1 MGEYGAPNREA
12 AERAKKLGEQAFL
25 DRELADSVK
34 EVFKGND
41 VVLLVEQWTEAF
53 EWRGDSLVL
62 KPHMAGA
69 VELPPLKAEGL
80 AKALISGNL
89 ESHATTEIQA
99 IGSYLVSNGKKVIS
113 KVEFGGDSGNMADL
127 LVASGV
133 RLGLSQADMR
143 AAVDRYIAQIAVLDT
158 PLTDA
163 RLEAKRR
170 ARFEH
175 YRHSAAPFI
184 QEKLRI
190 QENVDVKSAKAETS
204 VGQAERIMAEV
215 DKLLDK
221 VGKNAITKTDL
232 VTQLK
237 RFKTEAISLTHPD
250 AVRSLPPRD
259 QRILGNL
266 TGIILKILSKI
277 DLLTK

>member
-12 AERAKKLGEQAFL
+12 SERAKQLGEQAFL
-25 DRELADSVK
+25 ERELADSVR
-34 EVFKGND
+34 ENFKGND
-41 VVLLVEQWTEAF
+41 VVLLAERWTEMF

-62 KPHMAGA
+62 KPQMAGA

-89 ESHATTEIQA
+89 ESHGTTDVQVV
-99 IGSYLVSNGKKVIS
+99 GSYLVSNGKKVVS
-113 KVEFGGDSGNMADL
+113 KVELGGDSGNMADL

-143 AAVDRYIAQIAVLDT
+143 RAVDRYIAQIAAIDT
-158 PLTDA
+158 SLADA

-175 YRHSAAPFI
+175 YRHSAAPFV
-184 QEKLRI
+184 QEKLRTI
-190 QENVDVKSAKAETS
+190 EDANAKVSKTETS
-204 VGQAERIMAEV
+204 VGQAERVMTEV
-215 DKLLDK
+215 DKLLDR
-221 VGKNAITKTDL
+221 VGQNAITKTEL
-232 VTQLK
+232 VAQLK
-237 RFKTEAISLTHPD
+237 KFRTNAIGLTHPD
-250 AVRSLPPRD
+250 VVRSLPQRD
-259 QRILGNL
+259 QRILSDMM
-266 TGIILKILSKI
+266 GIILKMISKI